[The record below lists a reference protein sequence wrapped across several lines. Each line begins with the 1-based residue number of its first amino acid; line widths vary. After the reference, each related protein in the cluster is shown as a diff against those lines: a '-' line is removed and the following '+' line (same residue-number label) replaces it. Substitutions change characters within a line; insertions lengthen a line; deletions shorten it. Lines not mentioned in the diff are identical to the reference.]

1 MKILITGG
9 SGHIGS
15 HLLLYLGQLSYIK
28 NIFVVDNL
36 LTQRYTSFFNLP
48 FKHKVS
54 VEMTDVRELSINSS
68 LFNEKIDL
76 VIHLAALTDLNQSF
90 EEPQKVFENNFE
102 ATLNIA
108 NICRQLGIPLI
119 FPSTTSVYFPKYG
132 EKKVFESEQN
142 LYGGNP
148 YSKSKIAEEQLIKGL
163 EGLKFVI
170 LRLGTV
176 FGVSPGMRFHTAV
189 NKFCLQAALGKELTV
204 WATALNQIRPY
215 LALSDLGLSIN
226 HVIQKSLYDS
236 EIYNLVSINTT
247 VADIINLIENNLN
260 EKVKLNL
267 VESKIMN
274 NLSYEVS
281 NLKFQSTSFS
291 FTGNL
296 NDAISKTLD
305 LFKGIRR

>member
-1 MKILITGG
+1 
-9 SGHIGS
+9 
-15 HLLLYLGQLSYIK
+15 
-28 NIFVVDNL
+28 
-36 LTQRYTSFFNLP
+36 LP

-54 VEMTDVRELSINSS
+54 VEITDVRELSINSS

-90 EEPQKVFENNFE
+90 EEPQEVFENNFE
-102 ATLNIA
+102 ATSNIA
-108 NICRQLGIPLI
+108 NICRLLGIPLI
-119 FPSTTSVYFPKYG
+119 FPSTTSVYFPKNG
-132 EKKVFESEQN
+132 EKEVFEYEQS
-142 LYGGNP
+142 LHGGNP
-148 YSKSKIAEEQLIKGL
+148 YSKSKIAEEELIKGL

-204 WATALNQIRPY
+204 WETALNQIRPY
-215 LALSDLGLSIN
+215 LALSDLDLSIN
-226 HVIQKSLYDS
+226 HIIQNSLYDS
-236 EIYNLVSINTT
+236 QIYNLVSINAT
-247 VADIINLIENNLN
+247 VTDIIKLIENNLN
-260 EKVKLNL
+260 EKVQLRL

-281 NLKFQSTSFS
+281 NLKFQSTLFS

-296 NDAISKTLD
+296 NDAIAETLD
-305 LFKGIRR
+305 QFKGIRR